1 MSEMEALIQQYLNEK
16 GKLDCADA
24 YKIAAKLKCPIRE
37 VGDCAKAME
46 IRIDSCDLGQFG
58 RVESGSFDMEALNR
72 LTPFLDDKNRITCK
86 DARAQAGG
94 IGLKKIRGTLKE
106 KNIDV
111 TYCSLGCFTEKKRPR
126 LYVKTKTWIENA
138 EGELL
143 FGKGKTEIL
152 ELIEQ
157 EGSISKAS
165 EVIGMNYKK
174 AWTHIKILQ
183 KNIND
188 VMVETKQGGGEDA
201 GTKLTPV
208 AREYM
213 EKYRKLQEDIENYAN
228 ERFKELFLKPRNK
241 KEFKE

>member
-1 MSEMEALIQQYLNEK
+1 MLDELIQRYLNEQ
-16 GKLDCADA
+16 GKLNCSDA
-24 YKIAAKLKCPIRE
+24 FKIAAKLKCTSLE
-37 VGDCAKAME
+37 VGERAKALQ
-46 IRIDSCDLGQFG
+46 IRIDGCELGQFG
-58 RVESGSFDMEALNR
+58 KLEGGVFDNEALSR
-72 LTPFLDDKNRITCK
+72 LTPLLDSKNRVTCK
-86 DARAQAGG
+86 EARAQAAG

-111 TYCSLGCFTEKKRPR
+111 TYCELGCFKEKKRPR

-152 ELIEQ
+152 ELIES

-165 EVIGMNYKK
+165 EKIGMNYKK

-188 VMVETKQGGGEDA
+188 TMVETRQGGGEDA
-201 GTKLTPV
+201 GTTLTPI
-208 AREYM
+208 ASEFINN
-213 EKYRKLQEDIENYAN
+213 YRQLQADIESYAN

-241 KEFKE
+241 KEFKES

>member
-1 MSEMEALIQQYLNEK
+1 M
-16 GKLDCADA
+16 
-24 YKIAAKLKCPIRE
+24 
-37 VGDCAKAME
+37 
-46 IRIDSCDLGQFG
+46 
-58 RVESGSFDMEALNR
+58 
-72 LTPFLDDKNRITCK
+72 
-86 DARAQAGG
+86 
-94 IGLKKIRGTLKE
+94 
-106 KNIDV
+106 
-111 TYCSLGCFTEKKRPR
+111 
-126 LYVKTKTWIENA
+126 KTKTWIENA

-165 EVIGMNYKK
+165 EKIGMNYKK

-188 VMVETKQGGGEDA
+188 TMVQTKQGGGEDA
-201 GTKLTPV
+201 GTTLTPV

-213 EKYRKLQEDIENYAN
+213 DNYRRLQADIEAYAN

-241 KEFKE
+241 KEFEE

>member
-1 MSEMEALIQQYLNEK
+1 MNEMEELIRKYLNEK
-16 GKLDCADA
+16 GKLDCSAA
-24 YKIAAKLKCPIRE
+24 FKIAAKLKCSPMD
-37 VGDCAKAME
+37 VGNCTRAMDV
-46 IRIDSCDLGQFG
+46 RIDSCELGQFG
-58 RVESGSFDMEALNR
+58 KLGGGIYDAEAENR
-72 LTPFLDDKNRITCK
+72 LQPLLDEKNRVTCK
-86 DARAQAGG
+86 AARAAAAG
-94 IGLKKIRGTLKE
+94 IGLKKIRGTLQE
-106 KNIDV
+106 KNYDV
-111 TYCSLGCFTEKKRPR
+111 TFCELGCFTEKKRPR

-165 EVIGMNYKK
+165 EKIGMNYKK

-188 VMVETKQGGGEDA
+188 TMVQTKQGGGEDA
-201 GTKLTPV
+201 GTTLTAV
-208 AREYM
+208 AKEYM
-213 EKYRKLQEDIENYAN
+213 SNYRQLQADIENYAN

-241 KEFKE
+241 REFHD